1 MAKFSKICVFS
12 LFFMLLA
19 GAASL
24 TRAQDS
30 WFSAKLPINGKTY
43 PVTARIYTQKTE
55 DTIKFSSELQYRAL
69 DTSFSMHTTGAY
81 DLKGDSPL
89 WQNTT
94 RSGLYSV
101 EWSYRDY
108 SEKPAAVYWRGE
120 SDGTITFENDAIP
133 EEFLYFLTEKIDVS
147 NKYKEFKVL
156 SPVWEVP
163 HKPDAWVADA
173 KYTGQ
178 VLRIYGVDCYQVVYT
193 RSDGAR
199 AEYYITLKGKQVWR
213 FQTFRGVWFDR
224 VQ

>member
-1 MAKFSKICVFS
+1 LAKFF
-12 LFFMLLA
+12 LLLIV
-19 GAASL
+19 AASL
-24 TRAQDS
+24 AMAQDS
-30 WFSAKLPINGKTY
+30 WFSAKFPINGKTY
-43 PVTARIYTQKTE
+43 PVTARIYTQKAG
-55 DTIKFSSELQYRAL
+55 DSIKFSSELQYRNV

-81 DLKGDSPL
+81 DLKRELPM

-101 EWSYRDY
+101 EWSRRDY
-108 SEKPAAVYWRGE
+108 NEKPASIYWEGE
-120 SDGTITFENDAIP
+120 NHGSITFENDAIP
-133 EEFLYFLTEKIDVS
+133 EEFLYFLAEKIDAT

-156 SPVWEVP
+156 SPVWEVSY
-163 HKPDAWVADA
+163 KPDAWIADA

-178 VLRIYGVDCYQVVYT
+178 VLRIHGVDCYQVVYT